1 MGKDWYV
8 IDVKEK
14 VFKELKDEFS
24 KYILCKANIDVLKKY
39 STRDLMEGKYL
50 ENIFPSNK
58 IDECK
63 KFVKKRFFYYRSRK
77 YGNEDFWNASS
88 KERDIAYQCRWHTF
102 IRELIS
108 RYCKENGKIL
118 FVGTANGNEIPF
130 DNRFSFYALEQLNNS
145 VRNIDTMKCKK
156 IICGDFEDET
166 LLIDDSNGIDVICAL
181 RCMTPNT
188 RIEKFLQ
195 FADRNLKKDGV
206 IIISYPMGYLD
217 KDNLFKPLPEAKN
230 KLVAF
235 TNNISRILSEKT
247 NYTME
252 KGVENIAES
261 FFFLKRKEI

>member
-1 MGKDWYV
+1 
-8 IDVKEK
+8 
-14 VFKELKDEFS
+14 
-24 KYILCKANIDVLKKY
+24 
-39 STRDLMEGKYL
+39 
-50 ENIFPSNK
+50 
-58 IDECK
+58 
-63 KFVKKRFFYYRSRK
+63 
-77 YGNEDFWNASS
+77 
-88 KERDIAYQCRWHTF
+88 
-102 IRELIS
+102 
-108 RYCKENGKIL
+108 
-118 FVGTANGNEIPF
+118 
-130 DNRFSFYALEQLNNS
+130 
-145 VRNIDTMKCKK
+145 
-156 IICGDFEDET
+156 
-166 LLIDDSNGIDVICAL
+166 
-181 RCMTPNT
+181 MTPNT